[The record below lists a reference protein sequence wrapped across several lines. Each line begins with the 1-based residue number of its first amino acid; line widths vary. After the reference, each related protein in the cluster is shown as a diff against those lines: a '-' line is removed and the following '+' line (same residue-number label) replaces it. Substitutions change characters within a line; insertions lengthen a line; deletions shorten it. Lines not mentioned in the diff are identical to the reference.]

1 MNVELVDLLLKKN
14 YSIVCAESCTGGLIS
29 SKIVEIPNASKVFNG
44 SYITYSNEF
53 KEKLLDV
60 NALTIL
66 KYDVV
71 SEEVAFEM
79 VKGAC
84 DKSNTKVGISTTG
97 YCGPTGENI
106 GRVCFG
112 FIIEDKVFTETIEF
126 GDIGRN
132 AIREQS
138 SNYAISKMYE
148 LLMEI

>member
-1 MNVELVDLLLKKN
+1 MNIELVDLLLKKK
-14 YSIVCAESCTGGLIS
+14 YSVVCAESCTGGLIS
-29 SKIVEIPNASKVFNG
+29 SKIVEVPDASKVFNG

-60 NALTIL
+60 NELTIL

-71 SEEVAFEM
+71 SEEVAYEM

-97 YCGPTGENI
+97 YCGPTGKNI

-112 FIIEDKVFTETIEF
+112 FMIDDKVFTETIEF

-132 AIREQS
+132 SIREQS